1 MITNPEI
8 EQRMKREDKFGK
20 YNDFPPNFR
29 EISIVEFGQKLT
41 NYTFDYSEYRQMWE
55 DVYTKPAVSAMLFFF
70 WDDTG
75 LAITREG
82 ETYAFGCNHL
92 MENVA
97 WDRETMGPQYNC
109 MHAYKCTKCG
119 FIQTIDSSD

>member
-41 NYTFDYSEYRQMWE
+41 NYT
-55 DVYTKPAVSAMLFFF
+55 
-70 WDDTG
+70 
-75 LAITREG
+75 
-82 ETYAFGCNHL
+82 
-92 MENVA
+92 
-97 WDRETMGPQYNC
+97 
-109 MHAYKCTKCG
+109 
-119 FIQTIDSSD
+119 